1 MAENGRTYVNK
12 IKAENLPQ
20 FCLTCKPNTKKCG
33 ICNKT
38 IAANHKKL
46 KCKNCHLFV
55 HIKCNETDI
64 KTYDKINHDKMST
77 ICISCQP
84 NNIPFMGLNDLD
96 FIDINN
102 NSPILT
108 HKIHC
113 SICTKTIAK
122 NHRKINC
129 NSCNSYVHIKCN
141 QMDVEYYNKIINLNL
156 PQFCISC
163 NGNDP
168 STTSATKQ
176 KIKCNVCTKTI
187 AKTHRALQ
195 CHICE
200 GNVHIKCN
208 KTDAKTFENLIK
220 ERQISSV

>member
-1 MAENGRTYVNK
+1 MNSKCKFCSKTIAKNHRYIQCQTCLGKAHIKCNETDSVTFNK

-33 ICNKT
+33 ICNKN

-122 NHRKINC
+122 NHKIINC
-129 NSCNSYVHIKCN
+129 NSCNSYVHIKCKS
-141 QMDVEYYNKIINLNL
+141 DIFL
-156 PQFCISC
+156 
-163 NGNDP
+163 
-168 STTSATKQ
+168 
-176 KIKCNVCTKTI
+176 
-187 AKTHRALQ
+187 
-195 CHICE
+195 
-200 GNVHIKCN
+200 
-208 KTDAKTFENLIK
+208 
-220 ERQISSV
+220 